1 MMIAEAR
8 YNRAMDCIT
17 EGMEYSIYVS
27 YLEQAINTEYL
38 AEFTMNKSDYEYY
51 QQGIK

>member
-27 YLEQAINTEYL
+27 YLEQAINPSYL
-38 AEFTMNKSDYEYY
+38 EEFTLSKSDYESY